1 MNCKIEINTP
11 SKKAKIPLNTSLFP
25 SEKSRVGESGL
36 RNRKDIEMGTLQKG
50 SLSERVLCVLEQVGM
65 VTRQQLGAMLFYP
78 NDQLYCEDRYT
89 SHTKVL
95 TKAVDRLQ
103 KNGYIEAVNAFGKQ
117 HLCLSARGQ
126 TYILENNLAS
136 KREYPLGSSKNA
148 RDQRAMLGHS
158 SAVYAARSMRIFS
171 LCSEK
176 PSFAEFVELVQKY
189 AFFSKRTQSKQK
201 YTEEQIR
208 DIFLSRGICYSRL
221 EIRSAYKNAYENRL
235 LKNASRRIG
244 MIFKTDE
251 VITLYEMEEKIT
263 ALSVRA
269 EQDFDAAIQET
280 LQDFYWDKPKKSAYI
295 LANSLVYIPSLFHG
309 YLDGVV
315 PDGKKKTNSVTGTGV
330 QRFKVDKLQG
340 YDSIYL
346 LPLRSAA
353 TTYRECVSSYS
364 TADYQQD
371 EKQFLQLRPDVKEP
385 IVICRYPNLMQLRKF
400 FLNGTPIS
408 IVGPNN
414 PLMVDLLSRCMRT
427 LLIAYYDIETG
438 ETVSFTH
445 YNKRGYPLVGNT
457 NSLDHS
463 RKRTISADDFDF
475 LSCERELLC
484 SVSAP
489 ECDYPQTYF
498 PTQSE
503 FVPIIT
509 EDIQKS
515 KAYTDDNNEV
525 DVTTHDTYGDNDDYA
540 VVDAIDMNG
549 EIYKDG
555 YEMVVDSECEEICE
569 YGEDLEESLQE
580 TSSSLSPYQEQIQKI
595 SLRVSSDVKKYIS
608 SEQEDPFDYLNKN
621 IRPYN
626 L

>member
-1 MNCKIEINTP
+1 MVYENERI
-11 SKKAKIPLNTSLFP
+11 
-25 SEKSRVGESGL
+25 
-36 RNRKDIEMGTLQKG
+36 IEMGTLQKG
-50 SLSERVLCVLEQVGM
+50 SLSEKVLCVLEQVGM
-65 VTRQQLGAMLFYP
+65 VTRQQLGAMLYYP
-78 NDQLYCEDRYT
+78 NDQLNSEERYT
-89 SHTKVL
+89 VHTKVL

-103 KNGYIEAVNAFGKQ
+103 KNGYIEAVNAFGKR

-136 KREYPLGSSKNA
+136 KREYPLGSCKNA

-158 SAVYAARSMRIFS
+158 SAVYAARSMRMFS
-171 LCSEK
+171 LCYEK

-189 AFFSKRTQSKQK
+189 AVFSKRTQSKQK

-208 DIFLSRGICYSRL
+208 DTFLSRGICYSRL
-221 EIRSAYKNAYENRL
+221 EIRSAYKNAHENQL

-269 EQDFDAAIQET
+269 EQDFDAAIQKT
-280 LQDFYWDKPKKSAYI
+280 LQDFYWNKPKKSAYI

-330 QRFKVDKLQG
+330 QRFKVDKLRG
-340 YDSIYL
+340 YDNIYL
-346 LPLRSAA
+346 LPARSAA

-371 EKQFLQLRPDVKEP
+371 EKQFLQLRPDVKET
-385 IVICRYPNLMQLRKF
+385 IVICRYPNLMQLRQY
-400 FLNGTPIS
+400 FLNGTHIS

-427 LLIAYYDIETG
+427 LLIAYYNIETG

-463 RKRTISADDFDF
+463 RKRTITADDFDF
-475 LSCERELLC
+475 LSCERDLLC
-484 SVSAP
+484 SVSVP
-489 ECDYPQTYF
+489 ECDCPQTYF
-498 PTQSE
+498 PTQSK
-503 FVPIIT
+503 FVPIMT
-509 EDIQKS
+509 EGIQKS
-515 KAYTDDNNEV
+515 NICTDDNDEV
-525 DVTTHDTYGDNDDYA
+525 YVTANDVYDDNDDYA
-540 VVDAIDMNG
+540 VVDDIDMNEESYRDDCELFVDG
-549 EIYKDG
+549 EFEEL
-555 YEMVVDSECEEICE
+555 YECAERP
-569 YGEDLEESLQE
+569 LEESLKA
-580 TSSSLSPYQEQIQKI
+580 TSSSLSPYQEQLQKI
-595 SLRVSSDVKKYIS
+595 SLRVPSNAERDASAT
-608 SEQEDPFDYLNKN
+608 QEDPFDYLNKLSKAPVLDVVEF
-621 IRPYN
+621 IPVDESRR
-626 L
+626 